1 MNMFYFLDE
10 LIIDWWI
17 KNNGKSL
24 RDEGVSLIDI
34 SNHLTEKSIVEGEF
48 AKNFEE
54 IMHRKMSFGEEY
66 QKD

>member
-1 MNMFYFLDE
+1 MNKFYLLDE

-24 RDEGVSLIDI
+24 IDI
-34 SNHLTEKSIVEGEF
+34 TKHLSEQSIVGGEF
-48 AKNFEE
+48 GENFEA
-54 IMHRKMSFGEEY
+54 IMKRKMSFGEEH